1 MDSFSRMWKFD
12 ANANKLEMVKKMQGH
27 LDSVKNVAM
36 KGDLG
41 YISTSSR
48 VIFSMEI
55 LIKMFFLHRM
65 ELVEFGREKIWSL
78 K

>member
-12 ANANKLEMVKKMQGH
+12 ANSKKLEMVKKMQSH

-41 YISTSSR
+41 YISTSAR
-48 VIFSMEI
+48 VLFNEI
-55 LIKMFFLHRM
+55 VDKNSFFP
-65 ELVEFGREKIWSL
+65 
-78 K
+78 